1 MSLNREEILYSQTQ
15 SSGSHSS
22 VSFDSRYIRT
32 YKDGELLLELP
43 HLWSRDNC
51 PCDDCRVVATQE
63 KFFMLSSVPSDIC
76 PSAVKL
82 HDDLLVIDWPDG
94 HQSRFNLND
103 ILSLS
108 EPRHSTTKSWDADFF
123 PDYFSWNDFLEDD
136 SRTCLALESFLANG
150 VIVID
155 KAPVEPNSLELLA
168 SRLGPIREVL
178 FERIH
183 NVSVDTHVYNVA
195 HTPMALP
202 PHNDFASYS
211 FPPSAQALHMLVNEA
226 EGGNSIIVDAW
237 AIASQ
242 IREEVPDYFAIL
254 CDFMVPFREFDECN
268 ETYAVAPIIK
278 CDARGKI
285 ESVRFSNQLM
295 QMMDPNQKGVE
306 QFYLAYRDLCT
317 RITDIQNKRSFR
329 LKGGQILLVAAHR
342 VLHARESF
350 VPRGRRHLQDAY
362 FELDNIANKLV
373 LLKANLSL

>member
-1 MSLNREEILYSQTQ
+1 
-15 SSGSHSS
+15 
-22 VSFDSRYIRT
+22 
-32 YKDGELLLELP
+32 
-43 HLWSRDNC
+43 
-51 PCDDCRVVATQE
+51 
-63 KFFMLSSVPSDIC
+63 VPSDIC

-136 SRTCLALESFLANG
+136 SRTCLALESFLTNG

-242 IREEVPDYFAIL
+242 IREELPDYFAIL

>member
-1 MSLNREEILYSQTQ
+1 MSL
-15 SSGSHSS
+15 SHSERFNADIGQI
-22 VSFDSRYIRT
+22 SFDSRFVRI
-32 YKDGELLLELP
+32 YKDDKPILELP
-43 HLWSRDNC
+43 HLWLRDNC
-51 PCDDCRVVATQE
+51 PCDECRVLVTQE
-63 KFFMLSSVPSDIC
+63 KSFILSSVPPDIC
-76 PSAVKL
+76 PDKVELIGEVLS
-82 HDDLLVIDWPDG
+82 IDWPGG
-94 HQSRFNLND
+94 HQSSFNLND
-103 ILSLS
+103 ILTLS
-108 EPRHSTTKSWDADFF
+108 QPRHSASKPWASGFLPA
-123 PDYFSWNDFLEDD
+123 YFDWGRFIIDD
-136 SRTCLALESFLANG
+136 SYTCTALESFLING

-155 KAPVEPNSLELLA
+155 KAPIKPDSLELLA
-168 SRLGPIREVL
+168 DRLGPIREVL

-242 IREEVPDYFAIL
+242 IREEMPNHFAIL

-278 CDARGKI
+278 CDAKGKI

-295 QMMDPNQKGVE
+295 QMMDPNQKGIE
-306 QFYLAYRDLCT
+306 QFYLAYHDLCT
-317 RITDIQNKRSFR
+317 RITDSRNKCSFR
-329 LKGGQILLVAAHR
+329 LKGGQVLLVAAHR

-350 VPRGRRHLQDAY
+350 VPRGKRHLQDAY

-373 LLKANLSL
+373 LLKANLS